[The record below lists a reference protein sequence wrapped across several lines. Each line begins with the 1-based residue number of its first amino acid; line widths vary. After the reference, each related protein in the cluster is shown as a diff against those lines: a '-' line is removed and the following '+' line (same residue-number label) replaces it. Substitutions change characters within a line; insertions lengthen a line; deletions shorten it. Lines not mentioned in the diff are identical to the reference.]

1 MNCCI
6 DCFSSP
12 YLKDLIIR
20 NGSIGD
26 CEICLTKSISI
37 YDSKNL
43 TLIFQNI
50 SDLYFVDNEFGENFE
65 CQIEKDFPNKIFS
78 HKITDKDRKVL
89 LQSILGS
96 DLDLYYNLFN
106 NKVYPNFANN
116 LVREELVNPLQI
128 SWEKFAEEIKT
139 TNRFHIQNTL
149 DLDYLKKLLDRYT
162 KPIHRGKIFYRG
174 RMSNKEGFKIDN
186 MANPPAEKA
195 KSGRANPTGIS
206 YLYVADHLETT
217 LYETR
222 ASLLDYV
229 SIGQFR
235 LKEDIKIINLR
246 GNLYDPILLA
256 ENEELEDFMVH
267 LPFIT
272 KLEQELS
279 KPNRRNDVEL
289 DYLPTQYLS
298 EFIKSIGYDGI
309 EYQSSLYS
317 NGYNIAIFYPEK
329 FECINVQVHEI
340 DEITFNHKIITEN
353 KSM

>member
-149 DLDYLKKLLDRYT
+149 DLDYL
-162 KPIHRGKIFYRG
+162 
-174 RMSNKEGFKIDN
+174 
-186 MANPPAEKA
+186 
-195 KSGRANPTGIS
+195 
-206 YLYVADHLETT
+206 
-217 LYETR
+217 
-222 ASLLDYV
+222 
-229 SIGQFR
+229 
-235 LKEDIKIINLR
+235 
-246 GNLYDPILLA
+246 NLYFLI
-256 ENEELEDFMVH
+256 
-267 LPFIT
+267 
-272 KLEQELS
+272 KYQEL
-279 KPNRRNDVEL
+279 
-289 DYLPTQYLS
+289 
-298 EFIKSIGYDGI
+298 
-309 EYQSSLYS
+309 
-317 NGYNIAIFYPEK
+317 
-329 FECINVQVHEI
+329 
-340 DEITFNHKIITEN
+340 KI
-353 KSM
+353 